1 MNAFVYVVSVTGKN
15 IYDGC
20 CIQYVIKS
28 MRDLD
33 KVRRRLKK
41 VYGVEFEELSSC
53 FTSSWWKF
61 TNITNDDD
69 INLLVERVEI
79 LD

>member
-1 MNAFVYVVSVTGKN
+1 MDKYVYVVSITGEN
-15 IYDGC
+15 IYDGS

-69 INLLVERVEI
+69 INLLVERVEV

>member
-1 MNAFVYVVSVTGKN
+1 MNEFVYVVSVTREN

-20 CIQYVIKS
+20 CIQCVIKS

-69 INLLVERVEI
+69 INLLVERIDV
-79 LD
+79 LS

>member
-1 MNAFVYVVSVTGKN
+1 
-15 IYDGC
+15 
-20 CIQYVIKS
+20 

-33 KVRRRLKK
+33 KVRRRLKR

-69 INLLVERVEI
+69 INLFVERVEI
-79 LD
+79 LG

>member
-1 MNAFVYVVSVTGKN
+1 MNDFVYVASVTGKN
-15 IYDGC
+15 IYDGS

-69 INLLVERVEI
+69 INLLVERVEV
-79 LD
+79 LG